1 MENEIKKNKVSFSQY
16 STFLKCPYKW
26 YLDYPKKLRKFEGSI
41 NMAFGTAIHETFQKY
56 LEILYTDSVKAA
68 DSLDCM
74 AIFKESYDREVELLL
89 KDGIDIDN
97 DTYKEFYYNG
107 EDILLTFLKTSNR
120 LKHFPNKYELVGIE
134 IPLEVDILHN
144 VQFVGFID
152 IVLKEKGKE
161 KYLIIDFKTSNSGWN
176 VYMKSD
182 ITKVAQLQ
190 LYKAVYSKK
199 LNIPLNAIDVQFFI
213 VKRNLYENVSF
224 PQSRIQVF
232 VPPSGPKIIGESLA
246 YFREFIEYAFNKD
259 GSYNLENEY
268 LKYPGKNKKH
278 CKYCQHYKNICDGKE
293 SK

>member
-1 MENEIKKNKVSFSQY
+1 MKNVTKKNKVSFSQY
-16 STFLKCPYKW
+16 STFLKCPHKW
-26 YLDYPKKLRKFEGSI
+26 YLDYPKNLRKFEGSI

-56 LEILYTDSVKAA
+56 LETLYTVGAKEA
-68 DSLDCM
+68 DSLDCNE
-74 AIFKESYDREVELLL
+74 IFKDAYDREVELLL

-107 EDILLTFLKTSNR
+107 EDILLTFLKLSNR

-134 IPLEVDILHN
+134 IPLEIDILRN
-144 VQFVGFID
+144 VVFIGFID

-190 LYKAVYSKK
+190 LYKAMYSKK
-199 LNIPLNAIDVQFFI
+199 LNIPLHAIDVQFFI

-232 VPPSGPKIIGESLA
+232 VPPHGPKIIGESLS
-246 YFREFIEYAFNKD
+246 YFREFIEYAFNED
-259 GSYNLENEY
+259 GTYNLDNEY

-278 CKYCQHYKNICDGKE
+278 CKYCKYYKNICDGKE